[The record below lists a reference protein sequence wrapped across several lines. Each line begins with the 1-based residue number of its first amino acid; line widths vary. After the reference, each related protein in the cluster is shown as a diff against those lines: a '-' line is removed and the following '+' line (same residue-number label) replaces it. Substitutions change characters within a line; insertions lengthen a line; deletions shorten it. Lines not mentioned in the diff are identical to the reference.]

1 MLASRISS
9 LCGAARPCAKCSVP
23 QAAYD
28 AHLRSDS
35 NTRTIAHVNRAGLDI
50 RLRKVAFVS
59 GVCCSRQGYL
69 WYSGYSQNSSG
80 EGTHL
85 RAWRVLLV
93 PPLEL
98 RVPRLELLVILVL
111 LTSRMSASATA
122 SAELHRIPRETP
134 SIPPNQ
140 QGMDPQQRYSAHAAP
155 SPACGLAGV
164 ARSWSRSSH
173 GRNGSRRS
181 SAPPVQCRGAVCRCV
196 AVSLIDGSARECRGE

>member
-1 MLASRISS
+1 MVPMRAVLQPNQQPLRRGQAMRQMQCAAGSIRCASAIR
-9 LCGAARPCAKCSVP
+9 LT
-23 QAAYD
+23 AYD

-111 LTSRMSASATA
+111 PTSRMSECIGDRIRRTPPNSTGDALNPTKPAREGSAA
-122 SAELHRIPRETP
+122 ALLGPRCALSRVRSRGRRSELVAQQPREERLKA
-134 SIPPNQ
+134 Q
-140 QGMDPQQRYSAHAAP
+140 QCATGALLR
-155 SPACGLAGV
+155 
-164 ARSWSRSSH
+164 
-173 GRNGSRRS
+173 
-181 SAPPVQCRGAVCRCV
+181 CR
-196 AVSLIDGSARECRGE
+196 